1 MAKTATKTLLYTLRN
16 TFLDYDMSR
25 HKTLAAAVKA
35 MDKHFRGVKRSNG
48 PHAYLTYEILDASG
62 AKVDLCD
69 IDEAR

>member
-1 MAKTATKTLLYTLRN
+1 MTTKTKTATYTLRN

-25 HKTLAAAVKA
+25 HKTLAAAVRA

-48 PHAYLTYEILDASG
+48 PHAYLTYEIIDAFG
-62 AKVDLCD
+62 EKVSPCK